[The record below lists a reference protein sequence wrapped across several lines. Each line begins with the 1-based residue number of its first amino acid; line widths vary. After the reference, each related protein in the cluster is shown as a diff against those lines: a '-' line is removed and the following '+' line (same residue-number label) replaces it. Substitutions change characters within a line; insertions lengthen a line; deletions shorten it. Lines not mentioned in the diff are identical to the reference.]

1 MKVLLVNKFLYN
13 KGGAAIC
20 TLNTG
25 ELLLSNGHKV
35 IYWGMTHPL
44 NPQYLYK
51 DYFVSYVDLNNPGDI
66 KEKIR
71 ITSNLFYSSEAK
83 KKIKKLINIEKP
95 DIVHLN
101 NFAHQISPSIL
112 DVFKKFD
119 IPVVMTMHDYKLVCP
134 SYTMLSDGKPCERCR
149 GGRFYWCFL
158 KKCTKNSRLKSLTN
172 TIEMYLHHKIL
183 HIYDSIDVFISPSLF
198 LKKKLEDMG
207 FNRKIIHLPNFVED
221 KGATLPHKTKVNTV
235 LYFGRLSSEKGIK
248 TLIKAVRGM
257 DVKLRI
263 LGTGSYED
271 ILKQYIKTERIR
283 NVFFLGYKTGN
294 ELTVEIRNALVVVVP
309 SEWYENNPR
318 SVLEAFSLSTPVV
331 GARIGG
337 IPELVKNGQNGLT
350 FEEAN
355 SVDLREKLQYVLDN
369 PDRLVDMGKNARR
382 FVEEKFNPEKHYNDL
397 IRIYEMV
404 IAKENR

>member
-1 MKVLLVNKFLYN
+1 MKVLLINKFLYG
-13 KGGAAIC
+13 KGGDAIS

-25 ELLLSNGHKV
+25 RLLSAEGHKV
-35 IYWGMTHPL
+35 IYWGMDHPL
-44 NPQYLYK
+44 NPQYPYK
-51 DYFVSYVDLNNPGDI
+51 DYFVSYVDLNNPGGI

-71 ITSNLFYSSEAK
+71 ITSNIFYSSEAK
-83 KKIKKLINIEKP
+83 KKIKKLINMEKP

-112 DVFKKFD
+112 GVFKKFD

-134 SYTMLSDGKPCERCR
+134 SYTMLSDGKPCERCK

-172 TIEMYLHHKIL
+172 TIEMYLHHRIL

-221 KGATLPHKTKVNTV
+221 KGAELPHKTKVNTV

-248 TLIKAVRGM
+248 TLVEAVRGLEIE
-257 DVKLRI
+257 LRI
-263 LGTGSYED
+263 LGTGPYENA
-271 ILKQYIKTERIR
+271 LKQYVTTEHIR

-294 ELTVEIRNALVVVVP
+294 ELTSEIRNALVVVIP

-318 SVLEAFSLSTPVV
+318 TVLEAFSLGTPVI
-331 GARIGG
+331 GANIGG
-337 IPELVKNGQNGLT
+337 IPELVLNNETGLA
-350 FEEAN
+350 FEPGDID
-355 SVDLREKLQYVLDN
+355 DLKEKLIYCINNRGKLFQMGKTAQGFVRENFNPAQYY
-369 PDRLVDMGKNARR
+369 DRLMK
-382 FVEEKFNPEKHYNDL
+382 
-397 IRIYEMV
+397 IYRGV
-404 IAKENR
+404 RG

>member
-1 MKVLLVNKFLYN
+1 MKILLINKYLYPR
-13 KGGAAIC
+13 GGAEIS

-25 ELLLSNGHKV
+25 KLLASQGNEVLF
-35 IYWGMTHPL
+35 WGMAHPS
-44 NPQYLYK
+44 NPAYPYE
-51 DYFVSYVDLNNPGDI
+51 DMFVSYVDLNKPGGI
-66 KEKIR
+66 KKKIR
-71 ITSNLFYSSEAK
+71 ITLNLLYSLEAK
-83 KKIKKLINIEKP
+83 KKIEKLMRQEKP

-112 DVFKKFD
+112 GVFKKYKV
-119 IPVVMTMHDYKLVCP
+119 PTVMTMRDYKLVCP
-134 SYTMLSDGKPCERCR
+134 SYIMLSDGKPCERCK

-172 TIEMYLHHKIL
+172 TVEMYLHHRIL

-198 LKKKLEDMG
+198 LKKKSEDMG

-221 KGATLPHKTKVNTV
+221 NGTTLPHKTKVNTV

-248 TLIKAVRGM
+248 TLIKAGGGL
-257 DVKLRI
+257 DIELRI
-263 LGTGSYED
+263 LGTGPYED
-271 ILKQYIKTERIR
+271 ALKHYVKTEHIR

-318 SVLEAFSLSTPVV
+318 SVLEAFSLGTPVI

-337 IPELVKNGQNGLT
+337 IPELVKDYNTGLT
-350 FEEAN
+350 FEPGNAD
-355 SVDLREKLQYVLDN
+355 DLKRKIFYCVHNQDKVMK
-369 PDRLVDMGKNARR
+369 MGRRARKS
-382 FVEEKFNPEKHYNDL
+382 VEENYNADKHYQKL
-397 IRIYEMV
+397 INIYQLAIE
-404 IAKENR
+404 KCH